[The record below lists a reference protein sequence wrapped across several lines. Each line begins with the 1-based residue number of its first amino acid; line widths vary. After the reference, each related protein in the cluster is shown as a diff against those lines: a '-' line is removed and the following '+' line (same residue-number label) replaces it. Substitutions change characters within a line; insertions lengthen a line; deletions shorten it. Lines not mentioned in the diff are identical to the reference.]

1 MKLCLHCGT
10 RRDAALKDC
19 PACGAA
25 EVVVNGFP
33 AYAPDMAEQGGGF
46 RPESFDLLATLE
58 AGNFWFEVRNDII
71 EWAMRRYASDTRR
84 LLEIGCGTGFVLSRL
99 ARTLPGARLL
109 GTEIFAA
116 GLPHA
121 ARRVP
126 EVEFAQMDARRIPFV
141 DEFDAIGAFDVIEH
155 IEEDEAVLA
164 EAHRAL
170 RPGGALILTVPQHP
184 WLWSAADDFAVHH
197 RRYTARELHHKL
209 RAADFEL
216 VRSSSFVSL
225 LLPAMALS
233 RLRQRRMDADY
244 DPADEMRMPAWLNR
258 MMAACLRF
266 ELGAM
271 KLGLS
276 WPAGGSR
283 LVVARKPAR

>member
-1 MKLCLHCGT
+1 MKICLQCQAS
-10 RRDAALKDC
+10 RDASQSDC
-19 PACGAA
+19 SACGA
-25 EVVVNGFP
+25 VDTMVNGLP

-58 AGNFWFEVRNDII
+58 AGNFWFEVRNDIV
-71 EWAMRRYASDTRR
+71 EWAIRAYAPDTKR

-99 ARTLPGARLL
+99 ARTLPEASLL
-109 GTEIFAA
+109 GTEIFSA

-126 EVEFAQMDARRIPFV
+126 EVEFAQMDARRIPFA
-141 DEFDAIGAFDVIEH
+141 DEFDVVGAFDVIEH
-155 IEEDEAVLA
+155 IKEDEAVLGQ
-164 EAHRAL
+164 AHRAL
-170 RPGGALILTVPQHP
+170 RPGGALIITVPQHP

-209 RAADFEL
+209 RGAGFEL

-225 LLPAMALS
+225 LLPAMAMS

-244 DPADEMRMPAWLNR
+244 DPADEMRLPAWLNR
-258 MMAACLRF
+258 FMAACLRF

-271 KLGLS
+271 KLGLNL
-276 WPAGGSR
+276 PVGGSR
-283 LVVARKPAR
+283 LVVARKPVR